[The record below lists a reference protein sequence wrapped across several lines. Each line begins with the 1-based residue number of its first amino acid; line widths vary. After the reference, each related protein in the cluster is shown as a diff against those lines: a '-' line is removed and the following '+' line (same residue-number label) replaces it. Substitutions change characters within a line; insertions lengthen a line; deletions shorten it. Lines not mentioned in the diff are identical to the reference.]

1 MNRFCSKQ
9 FIPICTALLAI
20 LWIFTGTT
28 NYGFWKD
35 ATGPTQGFVPIIIA
49 TIMLAV
55 SVLTFIQS
63 LKEDGPIY
71 PSANWMVVL
80 SGFAIFA
87 LTFLVGMLPTLALY
101 VILWLRVYEKASWA
115 STLRVFAIIM
125 TIVVGAFVFW
135 LGVPFPKGMLFTA
148 LLG

>member
-1 MNRFCSKQ
+1 
-9 FIPICTALLAI
+9 
-20 LWIFTGTT
+20 
-28 NYGFWKD
+28 
-35 ATGPTQGFVPIIIA
+35 
-49 TIMLAV
+49 MLAV
-55 SVLTFIQS
+55 SVLAFIQS
-63 LKEDGPIY
+63 FKEDGPIY

-87 LTFLVGMLPTLALY
+87 LTFLIGMLPSLALY